1 MSREQERQS
10 LKDVSKVVEQ
20 TFKNMKSN
28 KKRLTFEQAFKIW
41 NNAPRGFGL
50 NSMCMENGVVVLFK
64 DLIKGKKL
72 KVTEKG
78 VFVERGKSTDLWGK
92 GWIKV
97 VEKAIK

>member
-10 LKDVSKVVEQ
+10 LKDVSNIIEQ
-20 TFKNMKSN
+20 TFKNMESN

-64 DLIKGKKL
+64 DLIKDEKL

-78 VFVERGKSTDLWGK
+78 VFVERGKSTDPWGK

-97 VEKAIK
+97 VEKEIK